1 MYKHIFSGAGSL
13 SINDFQKA
21 VSENKVECIFLFYW
35 IPYIYIIFSNTTI
48 LQQLLIDIIKGK
60 RITPFSDGY
69 MTLSNKERARMK
81 SASFGIAHHYLTDDD
96 VSHFIIDLDFYCII
110 FGQLV
115 R

>member
-1 MYKHIFSGAGSL
+1 MH
-13 SINDFQKA
+13 
-21 VSENKVECIFLFYW
+21 LFVLLDTVYLHN
-35 IPYIYIIFSNTTI
+35 FFTI

-60 RITPFSDGY
+60 RITPFSDRY

-81 SASFGIAHHYLTDDD
+81 SGIAHHYLTDDD
-96 VSHFIIDLDFYCII
+96 VSHFIIDLDFYCIL